1 MVEIG
6 ARARIHRVLRVLVD
20 AFGEPRRALRQIV
33 VELRAQWAPLRMECA
48 GRRIGARLRIRV
60 RGAGVERGR
69 HAIAAVDL
77 EVVELPRLPVLA
89 RGPRRA
95 GEVCVR
101 GGIVDVD
108 VRIREADQ
116 RLRECVGRADADVP
130 LRRCVERVVARDGA
144 RGIRAARAV
153 HLRVR
158 RADRQ
163 AAALVLERRAVEA
176 IVREAARHADARPRA
191 AARGVSRA
199 ACPPCRPSSRARR
212 ASARRSRSRTTRA
225 RSHCPSRRSAT

>member
-1 MVEIG
+1 MRRARDVRMVEIG
-6 ARARIHRVLRVLVD
+6 ARARVHRVLRVLVD

-77 EVVELPRLPVLA
+77 EVVELPRLPVPA

-101 GGIVDVD
+101 GGIVDAD

-144 RGIRAARAV
+144 RGIRAAR
-153 HLRVR
+153 
-158 RADRQ
+158 RQ
-163 AAALVLERRAVEA
+163 SSGLPALSSIEPSAASVSAPQPIAYHAGAFALPVAA
-176 IVREAARHADARPRA
+176 ISHVTKNCAN
-191 AARGVSRA
+191 
-199 ACPPCRPSSRARR
+199 PPKI
-212 ASARRSRSRTTRA
+212 
-225 RSHCPSRRSAT
+225 ATPTL